1 MIQLRQFWR
10 GERLLW
16 KFLFHDDVEPTN
28 NHMERQLRPGVLW
41 RKNAFGCHSDN
52 GCRLVERI
60 LTVTQTLKLQK
71 RPVLDFLYQAITAHR
86 AGNTGPKL
94 IAEG

>member
-1 MIQLRQFWR
+1 
-10 GERLLW
+10 
-16 KFLFHDDVEPTN
+16 
-28 NHMERQLRPGVLW
+28 MERQLRPGVLW

-52 GCRLVERI
+52 GCRFVERI
-60 LTVTQTLKLQK
+60 LTVTQTLKLQN
-71 RPVLDFLYQAITAHR
+71 RPVLDFLYQAIKAHR